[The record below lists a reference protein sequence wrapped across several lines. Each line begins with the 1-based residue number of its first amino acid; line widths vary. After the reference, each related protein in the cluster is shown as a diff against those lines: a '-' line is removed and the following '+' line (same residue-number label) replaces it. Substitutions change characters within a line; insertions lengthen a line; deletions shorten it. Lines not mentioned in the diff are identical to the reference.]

1 MPKGLIDFMDDALT
15 DSTLLTNFTN
25 KYNSLY
31 DASGNPLVTNAD
43 QQMSNWFGQEGYNI
57 SKGRCKKLENPMNSA
72 KGKVMPQ
79 Y

>member
-1 MPKGLIDFMDDALT
+1 MPKGLIDFMDDALG
-15 DSTLLTNFTN
+15 DQTLLNNFTN
-25 KYNSLY
+25 KYNTLY

-43 QQMSNWFGQEGYNI
+43 QQMSNWFSDEGYNI